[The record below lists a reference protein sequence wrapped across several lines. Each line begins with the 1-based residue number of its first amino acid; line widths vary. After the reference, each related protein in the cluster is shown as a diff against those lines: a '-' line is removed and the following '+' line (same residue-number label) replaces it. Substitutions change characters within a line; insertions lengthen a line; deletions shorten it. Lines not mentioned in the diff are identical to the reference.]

1 MNILL
6 IVIGIVIFALAVYFI
21 NKRGN
26 SIDQFYKKDI
36 DSHISMHHDPN
47 RGRRQK

>member
-6 IVIGIVIFALAVYFI
+6 IALGIVIFALAVYFI
-21 NKRGN
+21 NKY
-26 SIDQFYKKDI
+26 SKTIDRFHKKDI

-47 RGRRQK
+47 RGRPRK